1 MRYIVLNTIL
11 FFIIVVLCNCT
22 SSKKTSHIQNSEVSK
37 IRELQIAFLIGK
49 PDFSYQFK
57 FLNKSQDTMR
67 IMIPKLY
74 HYYCTFKL
82 FDSNFSLKPS
92 RCASIKP
99 NSDIESITL
108 LPNQEQIIEGDL
120 PLKAFFCSIN
130 DTDLISYL
138 YYGSYK
144 IENKSRVENGTL
156 TFEIQPTKIA
166 KLDSIVLNKK
176 IF

>member
-1 MRYIVLNTIL
+1 MRYIGLNTIL
-11 FFIIVVLCNCT
+11 FLIVFLCNCT
-22 SSKKTSHIQNSEVSK
+22 SSKKTSRIQNSEVSK
-37 IRELQIAFLIGK
+37 IRELQITFLIDNPG
-49 PDFSYQFK
+49 FSYKFK
-57 FLNKSQDTMR
+57 FLNKCEDTIS
-67 IMIPKLY
+67 IMIPELY
-74 HYYCTFKL
+74 HYYCGFKL

-108 LPNQEQIIEGDL
+108 LPNQEQIIEGVL
-120 PLKAFFCSIN
+120 ALKTFFCSIN

-144 IENKSRVENGTL
+144 IENKSRVENGTF
-156 TFEIQPTKIA
+156 TFEIQPTKITE
-166 KLDSIVLNKK
+166 LDSIILNKK